1 MLFIALSCAL
11 NIIGDF
17 ALVKGAGLGVAGVAL
32 ATIGS
37 QAVSMIAAI
46 LYLNRRRFIFTFR
59 LQNLRIDWKKAKE
72 LATVGIPISLQE
84 CMVRLSFL
92 YLTSITN
99 RLGIYAAPP

>member
-1 MLFIALSCAL
+1 
-11 NIIGDF
+11 
-17 ALVKGAGLGVAGVAL
+17 
-32 ATIGS
+32 
-37 QAVSMIAAI
+37 MIAAI
-46 LYLNRRRFIFTFR
+46 LYLNHRRFIFAFR

-99 RLGIYAAPP
+99 RLGIYAASAVGVASKYDVFAMLPATSIAKP